1 MRFSRWAFGLAGIL
15 MIVMAALNAA
25 GYGQIA
31 RLLSSSG
38 IPAAWLGGIKGL
50 WLIYSIHLIIVGT
63 LFLMAAARPE
73 WVGRPI
79 LAVAGFVPVADTIL
93 LLTFVGVFVGSV
105 VLGLSALL
113 VIGGAAARPSTA
125 TRSADVS

>member
-1 MRFSRWAFGLAGIL
+1 
-15 MIVMAALNAA
+15 
-25 GYGQIA
+25 
-31 RLLSSSG
+31 
-38 IPAAWLGGIKGL
+38 
-50 WLIYSIHLIIVGT
+50 
-63 LFLMAAARPE
+63 MAAARPE